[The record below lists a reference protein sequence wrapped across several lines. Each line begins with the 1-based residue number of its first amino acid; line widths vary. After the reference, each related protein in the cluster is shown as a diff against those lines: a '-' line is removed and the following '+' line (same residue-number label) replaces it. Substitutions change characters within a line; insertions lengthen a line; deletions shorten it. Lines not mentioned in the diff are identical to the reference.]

1 MLEPCLTDWSK
12 HECSNDIVKLSR
24 NELEVLKLLEEKTVL
39 IHTENS
45 VWVLKTDNIKVAITS

>member
-12 HECSNDIVKLSR
+12 HECSNDVVKLSL
-24 NELEVLKLLEEKTVL
+24 NELEVKKLLKEKTVL

-45 VWVLKTDNIKVAITS
+45 VWVLRTDNIKVAITS